1 MQTGKLMPS
10 DRRKRGNSFGGI
22 HIPED
27 FASRIVAV
35 VLMLGAW
42 ICFSSP
48 SVAEPP
54 STADAS
60 AARHVPASM
69 SAKEYDAMLD
79 DIAETVVQRLRG
91 TLGQGAVRPD
101 AQASG
106 GNVTVTVQESSGS
119 DAFAG
124 SEQLLNRGG
133 EVLASLPS
141 LNDNLAEVVRRMGGR
156 APGGAGRFF
165 IWLLSGAVLA
175 VCAEKATRRIVTRL
189 VQQSAPETR
198 RTLPLTARIVG
209 RALLDASALIPL
221 WLILDGFSFYGGTED
236 WLQPRVAQVIFT
248 GVLIWRAT
256 ILIPRIWFR
265 PKDPGLR
272 IAAIDNSDARR
283 LYYAVSVAAL
293 FYVSAQSM
301 YNVLV
306 AADAPSNVIITAGF
320 FNNLLFTI
328 VDYTTIFVTRRAT
341 ARWLTSLVNNNGS
354 VFATIKLQ
362 LAKYWWVIGI
372 LADTV
377 MTVALAYGQLS
388 GNQTV
393 GGAILTSLMLVIA
406 LIFLETLY
414 NCMQRP
420 VGAMIG
426 QPADVSRERSIDLL
440 ARCLR
445 VVTRL
450 VILTTTLEIWIFDVL
465 PVTSTENSALI
476 GKEIKDTFLTITLSY
491 LVWQIA
497 SFYIGRLL
505 GEAGPVATGPVATG
519 SVATG
524 QAEQP
529 LSAGSRL
536 HTMLPLART
545 ALGITIAVLATLIVL
560 SRLGVNIA
568 PLIAGAS
575 VLGLAVSFG
584 SQSLVRDVVSGIFYL
599 ADDAFRVGE
608 YIDVGK
614 AKGMVE
620 GFTLRS
626 IKLRHQSGSLHTVP
640 FGQLGHITNF
650 SRDWTTMKF
659 NSRFAR
665 DTDLEKLRKVV
676 KKIGLE
682 MMQDP
687 EFNDELIEPLKMM
700 GVVDI
705 ADNALVIRFKFTARP
720 SNPSGVQRNAIKR
733 MFQIFPEAGIE
744 FASGTIAVQAI
755 SDRSRPPCR
764 RSRKFSP
771 C

>member
-1 MQTGKLMPS
+1 
-10 DRRKRGNSFGGI
+10 
-22 HIPED
+22 
-27 FASRIVAV
+27 
-35 VLMLGAW
+35 
-42 ICFSSP
+42 
-48 SVAEPP
+48 
-54 STADAS
+54 
-60 AARHVPASM
+60 M

-91 TLGQGAVRPD
+91 TLGQGTVRPD
-101 AQASG
+101 PEASG
-106 GNVTVTVQESSGS
+106 GNVTVTVKESSGS

-124 SEQLLNRGG
+124 IEQLLSRAG

-141 LNDNLAEVVRRMGGR
+141 LSDNLADVARRMGGR
-156 APGGAGRFF
+156 APGGSGQFF
-165 IWLLSGAVLA
+165 IWLLLGALLA

-198 RTLPLTARIVG
+198 RTLPLIRIVG

-221 WLILDGFSFYGGTED
+221 WLILYGFSFYGDAED
-236 WLQPRVAQVIFT
+236 WLQPRVAQDVFT

-265 PKDPGLR
+265 PKDPELR

-283 LYYAVSVAAL
+283 LYYAISAAAL

-301 YNVLV
+301 YNILV
-306 AADAPSNVIITAGF
+306 AADAPSNVIVTAGF

-341 ARWLTSLVNNNGS
+341 ARWLTSLVNKNGS
-354 VFATIKLQ
+354 VLATIKLQ

-377 MTVALAYGQLS
+377 MTVALAYGELS
-388 GNQTV
+388 GNQNV
-393 GGAILTSLMLVIA
+393 GGAILTSLILVIA

-414 NCMQRP
+414 NHMQRP

-426 QPADVSRERSIDLL
+426 QPADVSRARPIDLL

-445 VVTRL
+445 FVTRL
-450 VILTTTLEIWIFDVL
+450 LILTTTLEIWMFDVL
-465 PVTSTENSALI
+465 PVTSAENSALI
-476 GKEIKDTFLTITLSY
+476 GKEIKDTFLTISLSY

-505 GEAGPVATGPVATG
+505 GEAGPIATGPAG
-519 SVATG
+519 
-524 QAEQP
+524 QP

-536 HTMLPLART
+536 HTMLPPART
-545 ALGITIAVLATLIVL
+545 ALGVTTAVLTILIVL

-614 AKGMVE
+614 AQGTVE

-640 FGQLGHITNF
+640 FGQLGQITNF
-650 SRDWTTMKF
+650 SRDWTTMEF
-659 NSRFAR
+659 NLRFAR

-676 KKIGLE
+676 KKIGFNI
-682 MMQDP
+682 MQDP
-687 EFNDELIEPLKMM
+687 DFKDELIEPLKMM

-705 ADNALVIRFKFTARP
+705 ADNALVIRFTFTARP

-733 MFQIFPEAGIE
+733 MFQVFPAAGIE
-744 FASGTIAVQAI
+744 FANATIAVQAI
-755 SDRSRPPCR
+755 GTQSDTHAAAVASSALARL
-764 RSRKFSP
+764 KAQGQVD
-771 C
+771 